1 MTKETPRHGHA
12 PIPMRLAKDDFDDI
26 NALGDFYINE
36 AGDRIY
42 MAIPTKAPFLK
53 KEHAAPPWTF
63 ISLSIGR
70 QKPSGSP
77 SWEWNG
83 NREKPTL
90 SPSIWTHGHWHGW
103 VRNGEMVE
111 A

>member
-1 MTKETPRHGHA
+1 MPKETPRHGHA

-26 NALGDFYINE
+26 NALGDFHINE
-36 AGDRIY
+36 RGDTFHA
-42 MAIPTKAPFLK
+42 AIPSKTGKG
-53 KEHAAPPWTF
+53 WTF
-63 ISLSIGR
+63 ISLRIAR
-70 QKPSGSP
+70 NEKPAESP
-77 SWEWNG
+77 SWEWDG

-90 SPSIWTHGHWHGW
+90 TPSIHTHGHWHGW